1 MPKRTHGTARSHQG
15 CSPSSALTSLKG
27 LGKCRCFQAESILT
41 NHRIHF
47 SMWCVMIMYTGLGEG
62 EPCKVTY
69 TCWYIYIYYNM
80 YNIYIY
86 ITTSAVA
93 LPWNHPQCVAAVTNW
108 LGSQAANRGPQN
120 NRTYACPA
128 FNHASWPGCDCK
140 LTIAPRA
147 TSGWKWNCCC
157 PELFSLLCPLPLDAA
172 KPFSMVVFHCR
183 HMFHKECLPVP
194 SMVSG
199 WLGHHQLESSWCSQR
214 DVLKNDNHPLMTSSG
229 SKL

>member
-1 MPKRTHGTARSHQG
+1 M
-15 CSPSSALTSLKG
+15 L
-27 LGKCRCFQAESILT
+27 I
-41 NHRIHF
+41 
-47 SMWCVMIMYTGLGEG
+47 
-62 EPCKVTY
+62 
-69 TCWYIYIYYNM
+69 YIYIIICI
-80 YNIYIY
+80 IYIY

-140 LTIAPRA
+140 LAIPPRA

>member
-1 MPKRTHGTARSHQG
+1 M
-15 CSPSSALTSLKG
+15 L
-27 LGKCRCFQAESILT
+27 
-41 NHRIHF
+41 
-47 SMWCVMIMYTGLGEG
+47 
-62 EPCKVTY
+62 
-69 TCWYIYIYYNM
+69 
-80 YNIYIY
+80 IY
-86 ITTSAVA
+86 ITTNAVA

-108 LGSQAANRGPQN
+108 LGSQAANWGPQS

-140 LTIAPRA
+140 LAIPPGQLLAENETAVA
-147 TSGWKWNCCC
+147 LSS
-157 PELFSLLCPLPLDAA
+157 SLLCPLPLDAA

-214 DVLKNDNHPLMTSSG
+214 DVIKMIIILLWHPLVQSYNLHLCLTVIVCHIRKSEEPISQM
-229 SKL
+229 